1 MGAAVLDSSLAREPL
16 ETAMTRGLLRV
27 RVSQMALTVPLVII
41 SLVAIDF
48 AFQGRVD
55 EGRMRLWAYLLS
67 GTTILRGLYY
77 FSLIPQIRT
86 ATLAALERYE
96 RLGFVTSILNGTAMG
111 SSFWL
116 VAAHGDVTAQLVMT
130 LINCFFAIATIANA
144 SRQFWVFFAVTI
156 VHLGQG
162 VLFWFGVG
170 REGGAQL
177 EVAIPFLAVT
187 LLMLG
192 FARNN
197 SRQFQE
203 SLAIRTENLALLEQ
217 LAAEKKAVEHA
228 LGEARRASESKSRF
242 LAAAS
247 HDLRQP
253 LHALTMFLG
262 TLSFHVTTDDA
273 KRLLGRI
280 KETTDVLRDQ
290 FDRLLDLS
298 KFDAGAVQPDVAPFD
313 LALLVRKLVEELR
326 PEADARKLTL
336 VAAVDTASVRSD
348 AGLIERVLRNLLAN
362 AVKYTSAGTVTVRA
376 HRQAGEVVVE
386 VSDTGPGIPADQQ
399 ERIFEEYVQLANP
412 ARQRHHGVGLGLAIV
427 KRIDSLLQLR
437 LTLESAAGAGTS
449 FRFVVPACDE
459 TLTPP
464 VRSDARVTQFSTAC
478 RVWVLDDDSAILE
491 SFQEQLTA
499 WGAKVEVF
507 SDPQI
512 MLDRLR
518 ATVELPRWIF
528 TDDMLGTALSGLETA
543 QILSS
548 RFGFGR
554 VCLVTGNTEPTRL
567 SQLRSSGFPV
577 IVKPARAQE
586 LIAILAEDA
595 PSAAIRST

>member
-1 MGAAVLDSSLAREPL
+1 MREPL
-16 ETAMTRGLLRV
+16 EAVMTRGLLRV
-27 RVSQMALTVPLVII
+27 RVSQMALTVPLVIV
-41 SLVAIDF
+41 SLIAIDF

-55 EGRMRLWAYLLS
+55 ESRMRLWAYILS
-67 GTTILRGLYY
+67 STTILRGLYY
-77 FSLIPQIRT
+77 FALIPKIRT
-86 ATLAALERYE
+86 APLADLHRYE
-96 RLGFVTSILNGTAMG
+96 RYGFVTSILNGAAMG
-111 SSFWL
+111 LSFSL
-116 VAAHGDVTAQLVMT
+116 VAAHGDLTAQLVLT

-144 SRQFWVFFAVTI
+144 SRQFWIFFLVTI

-170 REGGAQL
+170 REAGAQL
-177 EVAIPFLAVT
+177 EVAVPFLAVT
-187 LLMLG
+187 LLVLG

-217 LAAEKKAVEHA
+217 LGVEKKTVEHA

-290 FDRLLDLS
+290 FDSLLDLS
-298 KFDAGAVQPDVAPFD
+298 KFDAGAVQPDVSSFD
-313 LALLVRKLVEELR
+313 LAALIRNLVEELR
-326 PEADARKLTL
+326 PEAEARKLTL
-336 VAAVDTASVRSD
+336 VATVDPAPARTDAV
-348 AGLIERVLRNLLAN
+348 LIERVLRNLLAN
-362 AVKYTSAGTVTVRA
+362 AVKYTNAGTVSVSA
-376 HRQAGEVVVE
+376 RQRGSAVLVE

-399 ERIFEEYVQLANP
+399 GRIFEEYVQLANP
-412 ARQRHHGVGLGLAIV
+412 ARQRRHGVGLGLAIV
-427 KRIDSLLQLR
+427 KRIDALLQLQ
-437 LTLESAAGAGTS
+437 LTLESEVDAGST
-449 FRFVVPACDE
+449 FRFVVPASDE
-459 TLTPP
+459 TPAP
-464 VRSDARVTQFSTAC
+464 AVRRDGKVIEFSTAC
-478 RVWVLDDDSAILE
+478 RVWVLDDDPAILE
-491 SFQEQLTA
+491 SFQEQLA
-499 WGAKVEVF
+499 VWGAKVEVF
-507 SDPQI
+507 TDPEV
-512 MLDRLR
+512 MLGKLR
-518 ATVELPRWIF
+518 ATADLPRWIF

-567 SQLRSSGFPV
+567 SELRASGFPV
-577 IVKPARAQE
+577 IVKPARGEE
-586 LIAILAEDA
+586 LIAILAEEG
-595 PSAAIRST
+595 

>member
-1 MGAAVLDSSLAREPL
+1 VREPL
-16 ETAMTRGLLRV
+16 EAVMTRGLLRV
-27 RVSQMALTVPLVII
+27 RVSQMALTVPLVIV
-41 SLVAIDF
+41 SLIAIDF

-55 EGRMRLWAYLLS
+55 EEYLRLWAYILS
-67 GTTILRGLYY
+67 GTTLLRGVYY
-77 FSLIPQIRT
+77 FSLIPLIPK
-86 ATLAALERYE
+86 ASLVELERYE
-96 RLGFVTSILNGTAMG
+96 RLGFVTSILNGAAMG

-116 VAAHGDVTAQLVMT
+116 VAAHGDLTAQLVIT

-144 SRQFWVFFAVTI
+144 SRQFWIFLTVTL

-170 REGGAQL
+170 REDGAQL
-177 EVAIPFLAVT
+177 EVGIPFLAVT
-187 LLMLG
+187 LLVLG

-203 SLAIRTENLALLEQ
+203 SLAIRTENVALLEQ
-217 LAAEKKAVEHA
+217 LAQEKQAVEQA

-273 KRLLGRI
+273 KRLLGRV

-290 FDRLLDLS
+290 FDSLLDLS
-298 KFDAGAVQPDVAPFD
+298 KFDAGAVQPDLTSFD
-313 LALLVRKLVEELR
+313 LASLARTLIEELR
-326 PEADARKLTL
+326 PEAEAKQLTL
-336 VAAVDTASVRSD
+336 VAAVDDAPVRSD
-348 AGLIERVLRNLLAN
+348 AVLIERVLRNLLSN
-362 AVKYTSAGTVTVRA
+362 AVKYTNTGTVTLRLQQ
-376 HRQAGEVVVE
+376 HGHEVLVE

-399 ERIFEEYVQLANP
+399 SRIFEEYVQLANP
-412 ARQRHHGVGLGLAIV
+412 ARQRRHGVGLGLAIV
-427 KRIDSLLQLR
+427 KRIDTLLQLR
-437 LTLESAAGAGTS
+437 LTVESAAGSGTT
-449 FRFVVPACDE
+449 FRCFVPASDE
-459 TLTPP
+459 TPRQAARADPRLTE
-464 VRSDARVTQFSTAC
+464 FSTTC
-478 RVWVLDDDSAILE
+478 RVWVLDDDPAVLE
-491 SFQEQLTA
+491 SFQEQLAA

-507 SDPQI
+507 ADPEV
-512 MLDRLR
+512 MLGQLR
-518 ATVELPRWIF
+518 ATHELPRWIF

-577 IVKPARAQE
+577 IVKPARAAE
-586 LIAILAEDA
+586 LIAILAEE
-595 PSAAIRST
+595 T